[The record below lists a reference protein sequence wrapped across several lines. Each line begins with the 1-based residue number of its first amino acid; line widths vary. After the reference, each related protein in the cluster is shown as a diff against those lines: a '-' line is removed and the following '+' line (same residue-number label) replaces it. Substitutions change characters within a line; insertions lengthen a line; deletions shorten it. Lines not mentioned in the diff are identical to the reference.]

1 MTVMNMKLAMAQM
14 QMEDSTDRN
23 LTKTIR
29 YMEQAAVAGADL
41 IFSRRYS

>member
-1 MTVMNMKLAMAQM
+1 MNMKLAMAQM
-14 QMEDSTDRN
+14 QMGDSTDRN